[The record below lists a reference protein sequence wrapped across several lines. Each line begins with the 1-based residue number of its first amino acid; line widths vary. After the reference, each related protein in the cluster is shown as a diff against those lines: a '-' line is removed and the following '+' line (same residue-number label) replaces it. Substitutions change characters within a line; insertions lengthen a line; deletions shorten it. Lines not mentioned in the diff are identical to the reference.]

1 MTTQQQVSSPK
12 YIEIQLKLADLQA
25 ALLAKNPQMPLL
37 LRDIHSQLKQNPEVV
52 TLLTEDEVAIVV
64 SGLSSQTL
72 THLAGSTLKSAKSA
86 TAKASLKKV
95 STDDLGF

>member
-1 MTTQQQVSSPK
+1 MNTVVSSPK
-12 YIEIQLKLADLQA
+12 YIEIQLKMADLQS
-25 ALLAKNPQMPLL
+25 ALLEKNPQMPLF

-52 TLLTEDEVAIVV
+52 TLLTEDEIALVIA
-64 SGLSSQTL
+64 GLSQQTM

-86 TAKASLKKV
+86 SGKAALKKV